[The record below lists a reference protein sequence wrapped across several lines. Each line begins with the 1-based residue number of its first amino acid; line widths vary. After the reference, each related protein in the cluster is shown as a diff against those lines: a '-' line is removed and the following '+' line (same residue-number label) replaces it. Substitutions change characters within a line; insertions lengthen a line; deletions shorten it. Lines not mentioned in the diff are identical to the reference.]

1 MKKLMMVLL
10 LAIGSCKEKPSEPI
24 TQNPLDNIAAGK
36 RNYVWSVDSIDT
48 GGRPWKIRLSTMW
61 GSSPN
66 DVWGTYGNGSPL
78 DCLWHYDGVSWK
90 PATDGTP
97 LTADPQGQG
106 YRIVYSVWGSG
117 KNDVWAFGQY
127 YHAGQG
133 LFVMHYDGT
142 SWQDVSATV
151 IDQRTGLLLSN
162 LQSTFFE
169 PVWGTR
175 KNGKDEIWAGGW
187 RYVVHYDGTNWRSY
201 DFGDSLVCSSLTSNG
216 KDAYATVYNT
226 YQFDANGFSLYHF
239 VGDSAKKLDVAYS
252 NISNLLNPYKFGF
265 LLYTNGNILKTLG
278 EGYLIMNTILPDGSI
293 DTTKWQRDSTFTGS
307 HTFWNLDVQS
317 PKNIFAV
324 GQRATYQYNGSDWQK
339 IIFTVPNHQVDEQNQ
354 ILQAVWTDGNEV
366 FICDW
371 QNGIVY
377 HGR

>member
-36 RNYVWSVDSIDT
+36 RNYVWSIDSVDT
-48 GGRPWKIRLSTMW
+48 GGRPWKIRLLRMW

-151 IDQRTGLLLSN
+151 RDQRTGLLLSN
-162 LQSTFFE
+162 LPYNFFE
-169 PVWGTR
+169 PVWGER
-175 KNGKDEIWAGGW
+175 KNGKDNIWAGGW

-226 YQFDANGFSLYHF
+226 YAIQASGLSLYHF
-239 VGDSAKKLDVAYS
+239 VGDSAYKIDHTS
-252 NISNLLNPYKFGF
+252 LLNGDQKFGDGLYATSTC
-265 LLYTNGNILKTLG
+265 LLTAGAYLQPVGLG
-278 EGYLIMNTILPDGSI
+278 FVHNAIKSDGGI
-293 DTTKWQRDSTFTGS
+293 DTTKWKRDSVSFAVGQL
-307 HTFWNLDVQS
+307 FAQS
-317 PKNIFAV
+317 PKNIFAHGV
-324 GQRATYQYNGSDWQK
+324 SVLCEYNGTDWQQ
-339 IIFTVPNHQVDEQNQ
+339 INIAVPNYILPQNQ
-354 ILQAVWTDGNEV
+354 NLQAIWADANEV
-366 FICDW
+366 FIADL

-377 HGR
+377 HGK

>member
-1 MKKLMMVLL
+1 MMVLL

-36 RNYVWSVDSIDT
+36 RNYVWSIDSVDT
-48 GGRPWKIRLSTMW
+48 GGRPWKIRLLRMW

-175 KNGKDEIWAGGW
+175 KNGKDEIWAGGV

-201 DFGDSLVCSSLTSNG
+201 DFGDSLVCWGITSNG
-216 KDAYATVYNT
+216 KDAYATTYNIN
-226 YQFDANGFSLYHF
+226 QFVASGTTLYHF
-239 VGDSAKKLDVAYS
+239 VGDSA
-252 NISNLLNPYKFGF
+252 YKIDHTLTPGGYEKFEY
-265 LLYTNGNILKTLG
+265 LLYATPN
-278 EGYLIMNTILPDGSI
+278 YLQTVGTGFIRNQIKPDGSI
-293 DTTKWQRDSTFTGS
+293 DTTKWQRDSTAYNTVSFA
-307 HTFWNLDVQS
+307 NLCPES

-324 GQRATYQYNGSDWQK
+324 GAIVVYQYNGTDWQK
-339 IIFTVPNHQVDEQNQ
+339 ININVPNYVTPQLQ
-354 ILQAVWTDGNEV
+354 IMTAGWTDGNEV
-366 FICDW
+366 FINDL